1 MLTAKSTYDYI
12 NMESFAGSLNVL
24 IVGASGGIGGAVISN
39 LSKNPRTRIWAT
51 ARKNIEY
58 NSDMIIPLFLDLND
72 EKSIKSVA
80 ENIANS
86 GNKLDLVLVATGFLH
101 DALIKPEKTWKS
113 LNHSSF
119 NKSFSINCI
128 GPALVA
134 KHILPLLRKESK
146 SVFAVL
152 SARIGSISDNHIGGW
167 HSYRASKAA
176 LNMLIR
182 TLAVELSR
190 TNPSALCVSLH
201 PGTVDTSL
209 SLPFQRG
216 VSKEQ
221 LFNKNLAASQL
232 LNVID
237 TLTIN
242 SSGGLYAWDGKSIAF

>member
-1 MLTAKSTYDYI
+1 MLTSNSTYNFI
-12 NMESFAGSLNVL
+12 NIKSMAAPLNVL
-24 IVGASGGIGGAVISN
+24 VVGASGGIGGAVISN
-39 LSKNPRTRIWAT
+39 LSKNPSTRIWAA
-51 ARKNIEY
+51 ARTNLEY
-58 NSDMIIPLFLDLND
+58 NSDMITSLFLDLTD
-72 EKSIKSVA
+72 EKSIKLAA

-86 GNKLDLVLVATGFLH
+86 GNELDLVLVATGFLH
-101 DALIKPEKTWKS
+101 DTLIKPEKTWKS
-113 LNHSSF
+113 LSYSSF

-134 KHILPLLRKESK
+134 KYTIPLLKKESK

-152 SARIGSISDNHIGGW
+152 SARIGSISDNHTGGW

-176 LNMLIR
+176 LNMVIR

-201 PGTVDTSL
+201 PGTVDTKL

-216 VSKEQ
+216 VSKER
-221 LFNKNLAASQL
+221 LFNKNLAASHL

-237 TLTIN
+237 VLNIE
-242 SSGGLYAWDGKSIAF
+242 SSGGLYAWDGKSISF